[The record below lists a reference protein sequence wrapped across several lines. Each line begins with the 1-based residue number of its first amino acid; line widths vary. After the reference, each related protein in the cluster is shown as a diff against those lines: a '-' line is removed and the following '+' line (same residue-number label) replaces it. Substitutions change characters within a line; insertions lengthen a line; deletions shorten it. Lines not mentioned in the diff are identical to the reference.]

1 MLVGR
6 CSRAGAEAAPT
17 NASRARRSIIE
28 AVVVAHTL
36 TDKIV
41 VYGVFC
47 VLLVAVVVAAVAAWS
62 SGRGAGA
69 GIQTP
74 DDVVPGRTVQ
84 EP

>member
-1 MLVGR
+1 
-6 CSRAGAEAAPT
+6 
-17 NASRARRSIIE
+17 
-28 AVVVAHTL
+28 VVVAHTL

-74 DDVVPGRTVQ
+74 DEVVPGRTVQ